1 MIYSTDAGVSK
12 RGLRRNGILES
23 VQAFSTPTAP
33 TPRVVERRNIS
44 VGSQEK
50 AEKLQPLKSRVALKT
65 SFSLVNN
72 DHPMTSVDSGIQKST
87 NGPQNLVSYSLDPPN
102 SFPQPTSIPP
112 IDTLS
117 ATWPTP
123 MGSIEKEFSDMDV
136 PVTVPPITNE
146 MSNVEAIPG
155 IEGISTVERIPLE
168 FAEESPWERSH
179 AMSGSVISSH
189 ALHSNASDTQ
199 GVQTNLE
206 KLVPVKKENGAENGR
221 KRKTI
226 FGKPQGRK
234 VFFKSRPVASKF
246 ERKRER
252 NSNKNNESLAYSKL
266 EKRVF
271 IPPPLPI
278 DPIQPLLKDLLTVEP
293 VSDIAEHV
301 VDFETIKPL
310 EAIDKHLLA
319 IKTHPE
325 IGPIKEHLKT
335 EQLDA
340 IEPIENHQIKAK
352 RK

>member
-1 MIYSTDAGVSK
+1 MSE

-33 TPRVVERRNIS
+33 TPRVVEPRNTS

-72 DHPMTSVDSGIQKST
+72 DHSMTSVDSGIQKST

-123 MGSIEKEFSDMDV
+123 MGSIEKEFRDMDV

-179 AMSGSVISSH
+179 TTSGSVISSH
-189 ALHSNASDTQ
+189 ALNNNTSDTE

-206 KLVPVKKENGAENGR
+206 KFVLVKKENGAENGR

-226 FGKPQGRK
+226 LGKPRGRK
-234 VFFKSRPVASKF
+234 AFFKSRPVASKF

-252 NSNKNNESLAYSKL
+252 NSNKTYSKL

-278 DPIQPLLKDLLTVEP
+278 DPIQPLLKFLLTVEP
-293 VSDIAEHV
+293 VSDIAEHI

>member
-1 MIYSTDAGVSK
+1 MSEH
-12 RGLRRNGILES
+12 GLRRNGILES
-23 VQAFSTPTAP
+23 VQAFSTPTTP
-33 TPRVVERRNIS
+33 TPRVVERRNTS
-44 VGSQEK
+44 VVSREQTEK
-50 AEKLQPLKSRVALKT
+50 FQPLKSRVALKT

-72 DHPMTSVDSGIQKST
+72 DHPVTSVDSGIQKSI

-136 PVTVPPITNE
+136 PVTMPPITNE

-155 IEGISTVERIPLE
+155 IEGISTVERIT
-168 FAEESPWERSH
+168 
-179 AMSGSVISSH
+179 SGSVISSH
-189 ALHSNASDTQ
+189 ALHNNASDTQ

-206 KLVPVKKENGAENGR
+206 KLVPVKKEIGAENGR
-221 KRKTI
+221 KWKTI

-234 VFFKSRPVASKF
+234 ALFKFRSVASKF
-246 ERKRER
+246 ERKREG
-252 NSNKNNESLAYSKL
+252 NSKKNNESLGDSKL

-278 DPIQPLLKDLLTVEP
+278 DPIQPLLKDFLTVEP
-293 VSDIAEHV
+293 VSDITEHT

-340 IEPIENHQIKAK
+340 IEPIENHQIKA
-352 RK
+352 